1 LFAHGRTL
9 SKDTG
14 SQSQISARADHSVL
28 VDSDVLLKGNCD
40 IYLLLLDDGE
50 RLDGFQKVVSA
61 VADYG
66 PSVDG
71 AATRHLLLEAVISL
85 VKPAESVE
93 AEFDG
98 WFVGHGYARV
108 QLVPRITCDRL
119 QEVIVDANESFAI
132 KQTGE
137 ILKRR
142 HALSA
147 KCELRRLRSRWIP
160 HSRDGRAIPSQ
171 ARASGACVT
180 SRCSPRKGRCALSCV
195 VTRRGVQKCH
205 TRKVQLNTYRNN
217 TDKRYSGYEVLNI
230 SPSDVFTGAE
240 YNYAQAAV
248 AVSISGL
255 EMLQNSG
262 EEAIIDLLEG
272 RIENAEQTLTNNVA
286 LDIYSNGTADGGR
299 QIGGLQLLVSATP
312 SSGIVGGIDPSVW
325 QFWRNVFFS
334 GLTTGGAAVSTATI
348 QTYMNRVY
356 LQLVRGADAPDLI
369 VADNNFYRYYLESLQ
384 ALQRIGDEDLAEL
397 GFQTLKYMNCDVVL
411 DGGFGG
417 GAPVN
422 TMFFLNTKYLF
433 FRPHQDRNFAPLG
446 DERFAVNQDAMV
458 KLVGFAG
465 NMTTS
470 NRFLQGLL
478 AA

>member
-1 LFAHGRTL
+1 MALINPSATVTEIVTTTLRNRTGKLADNVTKNNALLYRLRARGRVKPVSGGRT
-9 SKDTG
+9 
-14 SQSQISARADHSVL
+14 I
-28 VDSDVLLKGNCD
+28 
-40 IYLLLLDDGE
+40 
-50 RLDGFQKVVSA
+50 
-61 VADYG
+61 
-66 PSVDG
+66 
-71 AATRHLLLEAVISL
+71 
-85 VKPAESVE
+85 
-93 AEFDG
+93 
-98 WFVGHGYARV
+98 V
-108 QLVPRITCDRL
+108 QELNY
-119 QEVIVDANESFAI
+119 QEN
-132 KQTGE
+132 G
-137 ILKRR
+137 
-142 HALSA
+142 
-147 KCELRRLRSRWIP
+147 
-160 HSRDGRAIPSQ
+160 
-171 ARASGACVT
+171 
-180 SRCSPRKGRCALSCV
+180 
-195 VTRRGVQKCH
+195 
-205 TRKVQLNTYRNN
+205 TY
-217 TDKRYSGYEVLNI
+217 KRYSGYEVLNI

-240 YNYAQAAV
+240 FNYAQAAV

-334 GLTTGGAAVSTATI
+334 GVTTGGAAVSTATI

-384 ALQRIGDEDLAEL
+384 ALQRIGDEDMAEL
-397 GFQTLKYMNCDVVL
+397 GFQTLKYMNADVVL

-422 TMFFLNTKYLF
+422 TMFFLNSKYLF

-478 AA
+478 GA

>member
-1 LFAHGRTL
+1 
-9 SKDTG
+9 
-14 SQSQISARADHSVL
+14 
-28 VDSDVLLKGNCD
+28 
-40 IYLLLLDDGE
+40 
-50 RLDGFQKVVSA
+50 
-61 VADYG
+61 
-66 PSVDG
+66 
-71 AATRHLLLEAVISL
+71 
-85 VKPAESVE
+85 
-93 AEFDG
+93 
-98 WFVGHGYARV
+98 V
-108 QLVPRITCDRL
+108 QELNY
-119 QEVIVDANESFAI
+119 QEN
-132 KQTGE
+132 G
-137 ILKRR
+137 
-142 HALSA
+142 
-147 KCELRRLRSRWIP
+147 
-160 HSRDGRAIPSQ
+160 
-171 ARASGACVT
+171 
-180 SRCSPRKGRCALSCV
+180 
-195 VTRRGVQKCH
+195 
-205 TRKVQLNTYRNN
+205 TY
-217 TDKRYSGYEVLNI
+217 KRYSGYEVLNI

-299 QIGGLQLLVSATP
+299 QIGGLQLLVSTTP
-312 SSGIVGGIDPSVW
+312 TSGVVGGIDPSVW
-325 QFWRNVFFS
+325 AFWRNVFFS
-334 GLTTGGAAVSTATI
+334 GVTTGGAATSTATI

-369 VADNNFYRYYLESLQ
+369 VADNNFYRFYLESLQ
-384 ALQRIGDEDLAEL
+384 ALQRIGDEDMAEL
-397 GFQTLKYMNCDVVL
+397 GFQTLKYMNADVVL

-417 GAPVN
+417 GAPTS